1 MIYQI
6 MVKEQPK
13 GLLKS
18 QQLAGKIIDERKKIG
33 DTIQTQL
40 VNFEG
45 FFSKMKTIRNGTPL
59 KNTLEEECTET
70 ELLAI
75 CEKAQKELNKIGKR

>member
-1 MIYQI
+1 
-6 MVKEQPK
+6 MVQEEPK
-13 GLLKS
+13 TLSES
-18 QQLAGKIIDERKKIG
+18 QQLAAKILDERKKIG
-33 DTIQTQL
+33 DTITAQL

-45 FFSKMKTIRNGTPL
+45 FLSKIKTIRNGTPL

-75 CEKAQKELNKIGKR
+75 CEKAQKELDKIGKR